1 MLGIAEPDAPS
12 SGSGEAPAPE
22 VRRRFGPG
30 VAVHALLEWSARNRW
45 REPDPKRAAS
55 ALREQGL
62 EGDEEQTAHAL
73 GLVRG
78 FLGSPLREEIGDA
91 RVSAEVPFVLSVR
104 GTMIRG
110 SIDLLVERPDGSAL
124 VVDYK
129 TDRLEGRD
137 PGEVA
142 GRYSVQRDLYALAAA
157 SRGAPVET
165 AYVFLEQPKA
175 RVSERFDDEGLDA
188 ARSRIEALL
197 GRLAEGRFEVTD
209 RPHRALCL
217 DCPARERL
225 CSHDASAQLRDSPH
239 PPIEPTPRRSSD
251 PQLSLLGGE

>member
-1 MLGIAEPDAPS
+1 
-12 SGSGEAPAPE
+12 
-22 VRRRFGPG
+22 
-30 VAVHALLEWSARNRW
+30 
-45 REPDPKRAAS
+45 
-55 ALREQGL
+55 
-62 EGDEEQTAHAL
+62 
-73 GLVRG
+73 
-78 FLGSPLREEIGDA
+78 
-91 RVSAEVPFVLSVR
+91 
-104 GTMIRG
+104 
-110 SIDLLVERPDGSAL
+110 
-124 VVDYK
+124 
-129 TDRLEGRD
+129 
-137 PGEVA
+137 
-142 GRYSVQRDLYALAAA
+142 
-157 SRGAPVET
+157 
-165 AYVFLEQPKA
+165 VFLEQPKA

>member
-1 MLGIAEPDAPS
+1 MPREVEAKPADAADTRPPLGRPETPPALIGALSYSALSGYENCGYRFYVERVLGIAEPDAPS
-12 SGSGEAPAPE
+12 SGSGEAPPGGAPSL
-22 VRRRFGPG
+22 RTG

-62 EGDEEQTAHAL
+62 EGDEETAHAL

-104 GTMIRG
+104 GTMIQG

-129 TDRLEGRD
+129 TDRLE
-137 PGEVA
+137 
-142 GRYSVQRDLYALAAA
+142 
-157 SRGAPVET
+157 ET
-165 AYVFLEQPKA
+165 IP
-175 RVSERFDDEGLDA
+175 
-188 ARSRIEALL
+188 ARSR
-197 GRLAEGRFEVTD
+197 GVT
-209 RPHRALCL
+209 R
-217 DCPARERL
+217 
-225 CSHDASAQLRDSPH
+225 CSGTSTRSP
-239 PPIEPTPRRSSD
+239 PRRAARRLKPPTCSWSS
-251 PQLSLLGGE
+251 LGPA